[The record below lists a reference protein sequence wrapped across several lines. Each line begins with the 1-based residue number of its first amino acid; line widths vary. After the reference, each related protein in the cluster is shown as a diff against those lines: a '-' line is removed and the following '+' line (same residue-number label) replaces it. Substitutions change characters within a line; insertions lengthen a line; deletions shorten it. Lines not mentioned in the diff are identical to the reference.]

1 MLLNT
6 LLAAVPIRGEA
17 DRAILCVHSTM
28 LEHGFQCVASG
39 GETSGSLVPRV
50 TAGADG
56 SVSLE
61 ILPRGWN
68 SSADSFSLSYVHP
81 LRESQE
87 SFTIK
92 ALSMGQNFVVHA
104 ASSLSSAEL
113 LTVTLTQPTDSAADP
128 AAMKTW
134 QEKISATICMR
145 LLSRH
150 NSTARFEKALA
161 GGEATTEATVGTK
174 RPAPE
179 EERPGTG
186 GGERAP
192 ERAPHRDRDPFTP
205 GFLDPRGRPPLLWTP
220 DGGLLGPR
228 HPAWGQVVPG
238 RGGSGMM
245 PRFDPIGPGGGEPDY
260 DHAPVPGMFPD
271 GDAPF
276 FPPGPGQG
284 FFPGGGRGGRFD
296 PDGMFFS

>member
-1 MLLNT
+1 MFLNT
-6 LLAAVPIRGEA
+6 LLAAVPVRGEA
-17 DRAILCVHSTM
+17 DRAVLCVHSTM
-28 LEHGFQCVASG
+28 LEHGFQCIASA
-39 GETSGSLVPRV
+39 GETNQNAVPCV
-50 TAGADG
+50 TAGAEG
-56 SVSLE
+56 SASVE

-68 SSADSFSLSYVHP
+68 SSADNFSLNYVHP
-81 LRESQE
+81 LRGTEE
-87 SFTIK
+87 TFTIK

-104 ASSLSSAEL
+104 ASSLSTAEL
-113 LTVTLTQPTDSAADP
+113 LTVTLTQPTGTTVDP
-128 AAMKTW
+128 ATLKTW
-134 QEKISATICMR
+134 QEKIAATICMR

-150 NSTARFEKALA
+150 NSTARLEKALA
-161 GGEATTEATVGTK
+161 GGEATTEASGGTK

-179 EERPGTG
+179 EERPGPG

-192 ERAPHRDRDPFTP
+192 ERSPHRDPFTP

-228 HPAWGQVVPG
+228 HPAWGQVMPG

-245 PRFDPIGPGGGEPDY
+245 PRFDPIGPGGGEPDP
-260 DHAPVPGMFPD
+260 DHMHVPGMFPD

-284 FFPGGGRGGRFD
+284 FFPDRGRGGRFD

>member
-1 MLLNT
+1 MLRNT

-28 LEHGFQCVASG
+28 LEHGFQCVACG
-39 GETSGSLVPRV
+39 GEMSDSLVPCV
-50 TAGADG
+50 TAAADG
-56 SVSLE
+56 SASLE

-68 SSADSFSLSYVHP
+68 SSADSFSFTYVHP
-81 LRESQE
+81 LRGSEE
-87 SFTIK
+87 TFTIK

-104 ASSLSSAEL
+104 ASSLSNAEL
-113 LTVTLTQPTDSAADP
+113 LTVTLTQPTGATVCLAT
-128 AAMKTW
+128 MKTW
-134 QEKISATICMR
+134 QEKIAATICMR

-161 GGEATTEATVGTK
+161 GGEVTTEASGGTK

-179 EERPGTG
+179 EEQPGPG

-192 ERAPHRDRDPFTP
+192 ERTPHRDPFTP
-205 GFLDPRGRPPLLWTP
+205 GFLDPRGRPLLFWTP

-245 PRFDPIGPGGGEPDY
+245 PRFDPIGPGGGEPDH
-260 DHAPVPGMFPD
+260 DHMPVPGMLPD